1 MDILSNL
8 KPKILKPK
16 KRKGRG
22 NSSGKGRT
30 SGRGTKGQKA
40 RSGASRNIPAFFEG
54 GQTKLAQRL
63 PKRRG
68 IKGRSRKAFPIQYS
82 VLEKHFKD
90 GEKITLTK
98 RYRFD
103 ATNDNATL
111 FSITNQG
118 TVIDGISLKDAT
130 AINQAQAKGQSVL
143 LFASPDAN
151 GHLIFTGFQIVKT
164 NQ

>member
-1 MDILSNL
+1 MIDILSNL
-8 KPKILKPK
+8 KPKVLTPS

-68 IKGRSRKAFPIQYS
+68 INGRPKKAFPIQYS
-82 VLEKHFKD
+82 VLEKHFEN
-90 GEKITLTK
+90 GAKITLVK
-98 RYRFD
+98 LVKEKIISKNCRLVKVLKDMEPKKNF
-103 ATNDNATL
+103 
-111 FSITNQG
+111 
-118 TVIDGISLKDAT
+118 VIFLPMSRSLKSKIKNQKT
-130 AINQAQAKGQSVL
+130 AHKAK
-143 LFASPDAN
+143 ADN
-151 GHLIFTGFQIVKT
+151 IH
-164 NQ
+164 

>member
-40 RSGASRNIPAFFEG
+40 RSGESRNIPAFFEG

-98 RYRFD
+98 LIKEKIVDKNCR
-103 ATNDNATL
+103 L
-111 FSITNQG
+111 
-118 TVIDGISLKDAT
+118 VKVLKD
-130 AINQAQAKGQSVL
+130 IEPRKR
-143 LFASPDAN
+143 F
-151 GHLIFTGFQIVKT
+151 LIFLAMSEKLKKKK
-164 NQ
+164 